1 MFRKNNSRAAKP
13 RRIRSFN
20 AKKEVPRICELKIEG
35 MDCASCALKVE
46 NKLLKTQGIKDVKI
60 AVSAEKASISYDQ
73 NKTDVSKIKEAIE
86 KAGYEAEE
94 YQWEK
99 EVHHGAEILRIS
111 LVAVAIIL
119 SWSKIWRPSLELDI
133 FSIIAVIL
141 GGIPIFKK
149 AYYALRARTVT
160 MEVAMTIGIVAS
172 LTIREFLAAA
182 VIVLFT
188 LFAEYLD
195 ELTTDRGRK
204 AIRELL
210 KIFPQ
215 EATIKRANEE
225 KIVKVDKIHHDD
237 IVTVKPG
244 ERIPVDGNVIGGQ
257 ASVNQAPI
265 TGEPMPV
272 SKGKGDTVLAGSI
285 SEGLLQIRVT
295 NVGKDTTLG
304 KIIKLVEE
312 AEGTKSKVQKFADR
326 FSARFVPAVLGLGL
340 LVFLVTGNPLSA
352 IATIVVACPCAIAL
366 ATPLAVVASAGKAA
380 RKGIIIKGGVF
391 LEELSKIDTVVL
403 DKTGTLT
410 LGEPKITDIKA
421 LRGHTEEEIVTLAAI
436 AEKYSE
442 HPLAKAVLGKAKEY
456 GLKVPDPREFKAIR
470 GQGVIAYPK
479 NDQAAQTTEKA
490 ATILTKEENEHYHH
504 VILLGNKILFE
515 KRDVAIPPEI
525 EDYSRAKEKN
535 GETVVLIGHDREVCG
550 AISIADV
557 VREETKQAL
566 RDLKKIGLTNL
577 IMLTG
582 DSWRPAKAVASQVGI
597 DEVVA
602 EMMPHDKVEKVK
614 KLVEENRRVLMIG
627 DGVNDAPALAHANVG
642 MAMGVAGSDVAI
654 EAADIA
660 LMTNDLRAVGTTINI
675 GRKTF
680 SVIRQNIYGS
690 IIFNVLGITLAAAGI
705 LTPLMAAVAHA
716 IPDFLLFLNSSRLI
730 RK

>member
-1 MFRKNNSRAAKP
+1 
-13 RRIRSFN
+13 
-20 AKKEVPRICELKIEG
+20 
-35 MDCASCALKVE
+35 
-46 NKLLKTQGIKDVKI
+46 
-60 AVSAEKASISYDQ
+60 
-73 NKTDVSKIKEAIE
+73 
-86 KAGYEAEE
+86 
-94 YQWEK
+94 
-99 EVHHGAEILRIS
+99 
-111 LVAVAIIL
+111 
-119 SWSKIWRPSLELDI
+119 
-133 FSIIAVIL
+133 
-141 GGIPIFKK
+141 
-149 AYYALRARTVT
+149 
-160 MEVAMTIGIVAS
+160 
-172 LTIREFLAAA
+172 
-182 VIVLFT
+182 
-188 LFAEYLD
+188 
-195 ELTTDRGRK
+195 
-204 AIRELL
+204 
-210 KIFPQ
+210 
-215 EATIKRANEE
+215 
-225 KIVKVDKIHHDD
+225 
-237 IVTVKPG
+237 
-244 ERIPVDGNVIGGQ
+244 
-257 ASVNQAPI
+257 
-265 TGEPMPV
+265 
-272 SKGKGDTVLAGSI
+272 
-285 SEGLLQIRVT
+285 
-295 NVGKDTTLG
+295 
-304 KIIKLVEE
+304 
-312 AEGTKSKVQKFADR
+312 
-326 FSARFVPAVLGLGL
+326 
-340 LVFLVTGNPLSA
+340 
-352 IATIVVACPCAIAL
+352 
-366 ATPLAVVASAGKAA
+366 
-380 RKGIIIKGGVF
+380 
-391 LEELSKIDTVVL
+391 
-403 DKTGTLT
+403 
-410 LGEPKITDIKA
+410 
-421 LRGHTEEEIVTLAAI
+421 
-436 AEKYSE
+436 
-442 HPLAKAVLGKAKEY
+442 VLGKAKEY
-456 GLKVPDPREFKAIR
+456 RLKVPDPREFRAIR

-614 KLVEENRRVLMIG
+614 KLVEENRRVLMVG